1 MPYDI
6 MRDAPI
12 LVLKG
17 FVDFADTSPVTVF
30 EIPEGVLVTHAMVQ
44 IKTLFAGTSPTI
56 KFGDEDADEG
66 FVPESSV
73 TETTAGW
80 YPADGE
86 VTSMGSYLYNSTKKS
101 TYKFYPAVKDAKV
114 AIGGTDLTAGV
125 AAVYLVCIDL
135 RGKMNEQGES

>member
-30 EIPEGVLVTHAMVQ
+30 EIPAGVLVTHAMVE
-44 IKTLFAGTSPTI
+44 IKTAFAGTSPTV
-56 KFGDEDADEG
+56 KFGDEDTEEG
-66 FVPESSV
+66 FVPEAGV
-73 TETTAGW
+73 TEGTIGW
-80 YPADGE
+80 YPGDGE
-86 VTSMGSYLYNSTKKS
+86 VTSMGSYLYDATKKS

-114 AIGGTDLTAGV
+114 AIGGTDLTTGV

-135 RGKMNEQGES
+135 RGKMTEQGES